1 MRSDIFDAL
10 SGGEHQGNGALLHGH
25 GGSYYRRT
33 GTTESEIFAND
44 MSLSVNRPD
53 LVDMLR
59 RDKPELCSAL
69 DDLIAEMAGDGT

>member
-1 MRSDIFDAL
+1 M
-10 SGGEHQGNGALLHGH
+10 
-25 GGSYYRRT
+25 
-33 GTTESEIFAND
+33 GTAESEIFANY

-59 RDKPELCSAL
+59 RDKPEFCSAL

>member
-10 SGGEHQGNGALLHGH
+10 SGGDYRDKGTLLHGH

-33 GTTESEIFAND
+33 GTAESEIFAND